1 MDIFSRYSDFIQDFI
16 YRSGWQ
22 DLRAIQ
28 VAAGDA
34 IFNTD
39 QNVLLCASTASGKT
53 EAAFFPILTEFAED
67 PPQSV
72 GCLYIAPLK
81 ALINDQF
88 IRLND
93 LCEEG
98 HIPVWHWHG
107 DVSSSHKKKLLKHP
121 SGILQITPESLEAL
135 LMHKHSEV
143 PKLFGDL
150 RYVVIDEIHSLLRG
164 DRGGQCMCLVQRLCR
179 LSGANPRRIG
189 LSATIGD
196 PKEAGRFLAAGSG
209 RSTVIPNI
217 QAKGMRWRLSM
228 EHFYNAAPQASD
240 IIENPEKSAWAGGV
254 PSASM
259 RPAIGTSKQADV
271 AVLAQTREGAK
282 PTDKAPLTADPG
294 MGYIF
299 EHTRSRKCLV
309 FSNSREECEEVTT
322 TLRVLRIQS

>member
-1 MDIFSRYSDFIQDFI
+1 MDIFSRYADFIQDFI
-16 YRSGWQ
+16 YRNRWEN
-22 DLRAIQ
+22 LRAIQ
-28 VAAGDA
+28 VAAGEA
-34 IFNTD
+34 IFDTD

-53 EAAFFPILTEFAED
+53 EAAFFPILTEFIED
-67 PPQSV
+67 PPSSV

-88 IRLND
+88 LRLND
-93 LCEEG
+93 LCEEA

-164 DRGGQCMCLVQRLCR
+164 DRGGQCMCLIQRLQR
-179 LSGANPRRIG
+179 MSGANPRRIG

-196 PKEAGRFLAAGSG
+196 PEEAGRFLSAGSG
-209 RSTVIPNI
+209 RDCVIPDI

-228 EHFYNAAPQASD
+228 EHFFNTSPQASD
-240 IIENPEKSAWAGGV
+240 IVENPEKSAWSGGV
-254 PSASM
+254 PSGSM
-259 RPAIGTSKQADV
+259 RKVKGPATSMPQGNMPADGMRKGTVPSCSTPQASRSTNR
-271 AVLAQTREGAK
+271 QGAS
-282 PTDKAPLTADPG
+282 
-294 MGYIF
+294 
-299 EHTRSRKCLV
+299 HSRPRHGLY
-309 FSNSREECEEVTT
+309 
-322 TLRVLRIQS
+322 L